1 MKKPK
6 SAVSGMKD
14 RLETVSTG
22 TMTAPVRGRPDK
34 PYVAGTILI
43 PRPTN
48 DRLNALARDRKTSL
62 QGLFMEALD
71 MWLAAQ
77 GEPPFLP
84 EGWKTWKGPDDG
96 GERK

>member
-1 MKKPK
+1 MTKPK
-6 SAVSGMKD
+6 TGGIPSKLQGIAG
-14 RLETVSTG
+14 ST
-22 TMTAPVRGRPDK
+22 MEAPKRGRPDK

-48 DRLNALARDRKTSL
+48 DRLNIMARDRKTSL

-84 EGWKTWKGPDDG
+84 EGWATWKGPA
-96 GERK
+96 GEEK